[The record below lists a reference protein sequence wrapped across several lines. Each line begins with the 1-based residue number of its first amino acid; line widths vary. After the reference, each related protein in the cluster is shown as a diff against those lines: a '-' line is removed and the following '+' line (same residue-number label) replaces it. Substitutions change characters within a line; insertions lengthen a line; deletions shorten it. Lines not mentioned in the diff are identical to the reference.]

1 MTYDAIVLDTQT
13 IDNYHWRFNEGMLS
27 RMKQFCH
34 SQVDFLMPD
43 IVKNEVQSHLSK
55 KIKESQDAL
64 DKSLKDALAHS
75 LLTAKETDP
84 VYDSAIKMVSSDA
97 LASSII
103 EEYLTNCGAVEFK
116 C

>member
-55 KIKESQDAL
+55 K
-64 DKSLKDALAHS
+64 LKNHKTHWIN
-75 LLTAKETDP
+75 LL
-84 VYDSAIKMVSSDA
+84 KMH
-97 LASSII
+97 LHI
-103 EEYLTNCGAVEFK
+103 LC
-116 C
+116 

>member
-1 MTYDAIVLDTQT
+1 MSYDAIVLDTQT

-55 KIKESQDAL
+55 
-64 DKSLKDALAHS
+64 
-75 LLTAKETDP
+75 
-84 VYDSAIKMVSSDA
+84 
-97 LASSII
+97 
-103 EEYLTNCGAVEFK
+103 N
-116 C
+116 